1 MSRITVRNLV
11 PYENIGRNFKRYQ
24 SLLLA
29 VLKKRNTKIGQ
40 DVIAAA
46 TNHQENSFTNR
57 IQIETPTQS
66 QKLKHIGHENNS
78 PKKGNLINISS
89 DQSSNV

>member
-1 MSRITVRNLV
+1 MSRITLHNLL

-24 SLLLA
+24 SLLVA

-40 DVIAAA
+40 DGTDAA

-57 IQIETPTQS
+57 IQIDTPTHT
-66 QKLKHIGHENNS
+66 QKLKQIGHENNS
-78 PKKGNLINISS
+78 PKKGNLISISS
-89 DQSSNV
+89 DHSSNV